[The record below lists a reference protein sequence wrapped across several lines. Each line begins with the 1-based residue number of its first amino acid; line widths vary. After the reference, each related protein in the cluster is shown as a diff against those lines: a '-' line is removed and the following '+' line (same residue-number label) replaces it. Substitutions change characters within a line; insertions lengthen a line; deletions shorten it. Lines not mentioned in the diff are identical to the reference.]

1 MIGSDL
7 DVTRAGD
14 SGRPQACGGAGAGGG
29 LAPAAGGPPRRA
41 RGAEGRPPLPPDEV
55 AARGRCRRWPWP
67 PSGMTG
73 GSPGWVPPPSCPVE
87 GWDPAPSK
95 RAPNHPGGGGRV
107 CHPLEGYF
115 FFGRI
120 APQIECSWQKSC
132 HKMPESQFIAGLG
145 GAKFWALCFARL
157 GMSVIWPSH
166 S

>member
-1 MIGSDL
+1 M
-7 DVTRAGD
+7 TRAGD
-14 SGRPQACGGAGAGGG
+14 SGRPQARGGAGAGGG

-95 RAPNHPGGGGRV
+95 RAPNHSGGGEGSAT
-107 CHPLEGYF
+107 PLKVIFSSGALRHKLSVLGKNLAIKCLNLNSSPVWVARS
-115 FFGRI
+115 FGLC
-120 APQIECSWQKSC
+120 ASPGLECRSFG
-132 HKMPESQFIAGLG
+132 PAT
-145 GAKFWALCFARL
+145 AKVEA
-157 GMSVIWPSH
+157 IPP
-166 S
+166 